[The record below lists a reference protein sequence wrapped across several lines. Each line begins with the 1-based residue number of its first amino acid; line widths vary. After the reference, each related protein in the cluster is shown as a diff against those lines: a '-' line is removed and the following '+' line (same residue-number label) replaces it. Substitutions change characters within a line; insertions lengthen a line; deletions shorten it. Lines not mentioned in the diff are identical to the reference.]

1 METPILQFGTS
12 RFLQAH
18 ADLFVSEAMKRG
30 EALGP
35 ITIVQTT
42 GSSERSGRLT
52 ALAAPEGFPVHIKG
66 KKEGRVIDEVVRA
79 GEQIFASTGCATCH
93 SPVLQTGPSSSPLFH
108 HVPVPLFS
116 DLLLHDIGTGDG
128 IAQSVAA
135 PEEIRT
141 PALWGLRFRRPL
153 LHDGSA
159 ATIED
164 AIRRHN
170 GEADSA
176 RRRFEQ
182 ASSDARA
189 ALLAFLRS
197 L

>member
-1 METPILQFGTS
+1 MRLLAPVG
-12 RFLQAH
+12 
-18 ADLFVSEAMKRG
+18 RG
-30 EALGP
+30 P
-35 ITIVQTT
+35 
-42 GSSERSGRLT
+42 
-52 ALAAPEGFPVHIKG
+52 
-66 KKEGRVIDEVVRA
+66 IDEVARI
-79 GEQIFASTGCATCH
+79 GEQVFAAIGCATCH
-93 SPVLQTGPSSSPLFH
+93 TPVLQTGPSANPLFH
-108 HVPVPLFS
+108 HRPVPLFS

-128 IAQSVAA
+128 IAQGVAA

-170 GEADSA
+170 GEADLA
-176 RRRFEQ
+176 RRAFDRM
-182 ASSDARA
+182 AADARA